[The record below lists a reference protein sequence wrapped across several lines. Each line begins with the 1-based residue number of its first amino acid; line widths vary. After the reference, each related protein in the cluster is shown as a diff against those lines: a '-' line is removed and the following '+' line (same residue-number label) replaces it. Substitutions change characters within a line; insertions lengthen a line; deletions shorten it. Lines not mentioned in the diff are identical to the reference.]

1 MGIVR
6 LSENTV
12 AVNERSV
19 DRIMENS
26 AVYRE
31 RLIKH
36 CLLHFDYDRDLAE
49 DCVQEAYLA
58 LYDSLARGAQI
69 GNIRAW
75 LYQVAINYGKK
86 AIKDKLKRNEYDFA
100 DNEEKDSVMEN
111 ALTYDPDYVENMIS
125 DETIEERALKIIASL
140 DENDKALFISRYRDK
155 KSFVEI
161 ASELDISSDLARKRH
176 EKLKKNI
183 LQKIKAYEDL

>member
-1 MGIVR
+1 MGFVR
-6 LSENTV
+6 LRENTV

-19 DRIMENS
+19 DQIMEES

-36 CLLHFDYDRDLAE
+36 CQLHFNCDQDMAE

-58 LYDSLARGAQI
+58 LYDNLSRGIEI

-86 AIKDKLKRNEYDFA
+86 AIRDKLKRNEYDFA
-100 DNEEKDSVMEN
+100 DNEEKDNIMEN
-111 ALTYDPDYVENMIS
+111 ALTYNPDYVENMIS
-125 DETIEERALKIIASL
+125 DETIEERALKIISSL

-161 ASELDISSDLARKRH
+161 AAELEISSDLARKRH

>member
-1 MGIVR
+1 MKIVNISDAR
-6 LSENTV
+6 V
-12 AVNERSV
+12 KQ
-19 DRIMENS
+19 IMNDS

-36 CLLHFDYDRDLAE
+36 CLLHFDSDRDMAE

-58 LYDSLARGAQI
+58 LYDSLARGAEI

-75 LYQVAINYGKK
+75 LYQVAINCGKK
-86 AIKDKLKRNEYDFA
+86 AIKDKLKRNEQDFA
-100 DNEEKDSVMEN
+100 DNEEKDSIMEN
-111 ALTYDPDYVENMIS
+111 ALTYNPDYVENMVS

-140 DENDKALFISRYRDK
+140 DESDKALFISRYRDK
-155 KSFVEI
+155 KTFVEI
-161 ASELDISSDLARKRH
+161 ADELNIRSDLARKRH

-183 LQKIKAYEDL
+183 LQKIKDYENL

>member
-1 MGIVR
+1 MKIIKI
-6 LSENTV
+6 SD
-12 AVNERSV
+12 AHV
-19 DRIMENS
+19 DQIMKDS

-36 CLLHFDYDRDLAE
+36 CLLHLDCNRDMAE

-58 LYDSLARGAQI
+58 LYDSLSRGTEI

-75 LYQVAINYGKK
+75 LYQVTINYGKK
-86 AIKDKLKRNEYDFA
+86 AIRDKLRRSEYDFS
-100 DNEEKDSVMEN
+100 DNEEKDSIMEN
-111 ALTYDPDYVENMIS
+111 TLTYNPDYVENMIS

-140 DENDKALFISRYRDK
+140 DESDKALFISRYRDK
-155 KSFVEI
+155 KTFVNI
-161 ASELDISSDLARKRH
+161 AAELNISSELARKRH

>member
-1 MGIVR
+1 MKIIKMTDAR
-6 LSENTV
+6 
-12 AVNERSV
+12 VNE
-19 DRIMENS
+19 IMEDS

-58 LYDSLARGAQI
+58 LYDSLTRGVEI

-75 LYQVAINYGKK
+75 LYKVAINYGKK
-86 AIKDKLKRNEYDFA
+86 AIKDRLRRNEYDFA
-100 DNEEKDSVMEN
+100 DNEEKDSIMEN
-111 ALTYDPDYVENMIS
+111 VLTYEPDYIDNMIS
-125 DETIEERALKIIASL
+125 DETVEEIALKIIASL
-140 DENDKALFISRYRDK
+140 DENDKALFVSRYRDK
-155 KSFVEI
+155 KTFVEI

-176 EKLKKNI
+176 EKLKKKI
-183 LQKIKAYEDL
+183 LQKIKDYENL

>member
-6 LSENTV
+6 LRENTV

-19 DRIMENS
+19 DLIMEES
-26 AVYRE
+26 AIYRE

-36 CLLHFDYDRDLAE
+36 CQLHFNCDEDMAE
-49 DCVQEAYLA
+49 DCVQETYLA
-58 LYDSLARGAQI
+58 LYGYLARGVEI

-86 AIKDKLKRNEYDFA
+86 AIRDKIRRNEYDFT
-100 DNEEKDSVMEN
+100 DNEEKDSIMEN
-111 ALTYDPDYVENMIS
+111 ALSYEPDYVENMIS
-125 DETIEERALKIIASL
+125 DETIEERALKIISSL
-140 DENDKALFISRYRDK
+140 DESDKALFISRYREK

-161 ASELDISSDLARKRH
+161 ASDQDISPELARKRH

>member
-1 MGIVR
+1 MKIINMADAR
-6 LSENTV
+6 L
-12 AVNERSV
+12 
-19 DRIMENS
+19 DKIMEDS

-36 CLLHFDYDRDLAE
+36 CLLHFDYDQDTAE

-58 LYDSLARGAQI
+58 LYDNLSRGVEI
-69 GNIRAW
+69 RNIRAW

-86 AIKDKLKRNEYDFA
+86 AIRDKLKRNEYDFA
-100 DNEEKDSVMEN
+100 DNEEKDNIMEN

-125 DETIEERALKIIASL
+125 DETIEERALKIISSL
-140 DENDKALFISRYRDK
+140 DDNDKSLFISRYRDK
-155 KSFVEI
+155 KSFIEI
-161 ASELDISSDLARKRH
+161 ATELEISSELARKRH